1 MKFYIGVFVE
11 NLFEDFMKFY
21 IGVFVENLSED
32 FHEILYWSICQKF
45 V

>member
-11 NLFEDFMKFY
+11 NLSEDFMKFY

-32 FHEILYWSICQKF
+32 IQEILYWSICRKS